1 MKILDKNV
9 KDDEIDT
16 CYGWEE
22 YIITQEEIQAL
33 LDGKRLYTTI
43 NCDEYAITIK
53 MEEKIDD
60 QKVLR
65 IKI

>member
-53 MEEKIDD
+53 MEEKTDD
-60 QKVLR
+60 
-65 IKI
+65 

>member
-1 MKILDKNV
+1 MEILDKNV
-9 KDDEIDT
+9 KDDEIDA

-53 MEEKIDD
+53 MEEKTDD
-60 QKVLR
+60 
-65 IKI
+65 